1 MTYETLN
8 ECQKRAVNQLCTF
21 LAKPEEKH
29 MVITGSGG
37 TGKGYLLRY
46 LSKHWDYIE
55 NKVSIFNNTVK
66 VPKPEFTATTN
77 EAVYQLQIPRA
88 STIYSF
94 ATIRPS
100 GSSLI
105 AYRAPT
111 MHTGLVFI
119 DEASYID
126 EKTFKFIE
134 RQLPNYKI
142 VWVMDQYQLAPVGSE
157 LPYAHTQAFRTVELR
172 TIERCKGMLQKLV
185 QELREAVKNQ
195 EGVNFRAYHCED
207 IQVVDTHTF
216 HQMIV
221 ERFREDPINSK
232 VVMFKN
238 KSVDRYNKA
247 INEHALGNPP
257 FPFVGANA
265 IVNSYNEIY
274 NHRVGTRL
282 VIDRIHKT
290 GLDTEVAL
298 ETSIG
303 SLLTPVDKTNLRDHP
318 HYIDIALPYA
328 STTHKAQGSTIDTV
342 FVDAK
347 DIFSTWDAEMRRR
360 LIYVAIS
367 RASKKVVIC
376 L

>member
-29 MVITGSGG
+29 MVLTGSGG

-46 LSKHWDYIE
+46 LSKHWGYIE

-88 STIYSF
+88 STIYRF

-105 AYRAPT
+105 AYRAPM

-126 EKTFKFIE
+126 EKTFKLIE

-172 TIERCKGMLQKLV
+172 TIERCQGILQKLV

-195 EGVNFRAYHCED
+195 EGINLRAYHCDD
-207 IQVVDTHTF
+207 IQVVDTPTF
-216 HQMIV
+216 HQMVID
-221 ERFREDPINSK
+221 RFKIDPDNSK
-232 VVMFKN
+232 VLMFKN
-238 KSVDRYNKA
+238 ASVEAYNKA
-247 INEHALGNPP
+247 INERALGHPP
-257 FPFVGANA
+257 FPYVGATAVVNA
-265 IVNSYNEIY
+265 YNNE
-274 NHRVGTRL
+274 HGLKVGTRFH
-282 VIDRIHKT
+282 IYDIQYF
-290 GLDTEVAL
+290 DTEMVLA
-298 ETSIG
+298 TSIG
-303 SLLTPVDKTNLRDHP
+303 HVLVPNDKKDMCNSI
-318 HYIDIALPYA
+318 YYMDIALPYA
-328 STTHKAQGSTIDTV
+328 STTHKAQGSTIDTM

>member
-1 MTYETLN
+1 MNYETLN
-8 ECQKRAVNQLCTF
+8 ECQKRAVIQLSSF
-21 LAKPEEKH
+21 LAMPSQKH
-29 MVITGSGG
+29 MIIEGAGG
-37 TGKGYLLRY
+37 VGKGYLLRY
-46 LSKHWDYIE
+46 LHDNWNEVVTRASVFTTE
-55 NKVSIFNNTVK
+55 SI
-66 VPKPEFTATTN
+66 PAPEFTATTN
-77 EAVYQLQIPRA
+77 EAVYQLGIDSA
-88 STIYSF
+88 STIYSY
-94 ATIRPS
+94 AALRPWGNTVRS
-100 GSSLI
+100 
-105 AYRAPT
+105 YRAPT
-111 MHTGLVFI
+111 SDKRVVFI

-126 EKTFKFIE
+126 EKTFKLIE
-134 RQLPNYKI
+134 FQLPKHKF
-142 VWVMDQYQLAPVGSE
+142 VWVLDPYQLSPVGSE
-157 LPYAHTQAFRTVELR
+157 LPYVHTQGFKSVELR
-172 TIERCKGMLQKLV
+172 TIERCQGMLQKLV

-207 IQVVDTHTF
+207 IQVVDTQTF

-238 KSVDRYNKA
+238 KSADLYNKA

-257 FPFVGANA
+257 FPFAGANA

-274 NHRVGTRL
+274 NHKAGTRL